1 MLAVHADGQVQPP
14 SGGLTEVT
22 SECKFCLSEFGSDP
36 VEGLMCG
43 HVFRTDCI
51 HKWMDVSGKS
61 KAESCP
67 YKCHLTW
74 VQVPTHD
81 DTQMM
86 DVEED
91 QQGGDTNIEDDQ
103 QAQSEDDELR
113 LASVI
118 E

>member
-1 MLAVHADGQVQPP
+1 MLAVNADGQVQPP
-14 SGGLTEVT
+14 SGGQTEAIN
-22 SECKFCLSEFGSDP
+22 ECKFCLSEFGSDP
-36 VEGLMCG
+36 VEALVCG
-43 HVFRTDCI
+43 HVFHTDCI

-113 LASVI
+113 LSSVI
-118 E
+118 L